1 MAHFKIYKKNSTWR
15 VEQGMNI
22 TNGLGESMAMSTMHK
37 TKTEAINTLDKN
49 MFHCAKYYDESS
61 TYDVYK
67 ANGQYDYGGIFAL
80 DKGTQ

>member
-1 MAHFKIYKKNSTWR
+1 MAHFMVYKNNSTWR

-67 ANGQYDYGGIFAL
+67 ANGQYDYRGIFAL
-80 DKGTQ
+80 DKGTE